1 MFVRHL
7 AGNAARLVRLPT
19 PIANDSPKGTQQMNS
34 MKRLTAVSLLLSI
47 GLLTIISSA
56 FARQRVTVRSNN
68 FRYNYHRIQV
78 RGRVELANQLSNSPC
93 DYGRSWGYDS
103 QGIWVDD
110 GCSAEFDV
118 FDENEGRHRISGKTA
133 GIIAGGV
140 GAAILIGVIASRKK
154 NGGGNNKG
162 GNNGKTTI
170 PTNPDATDKEKVPS
184 WLVGNFVNADKKTE
198 IGIYEDGTVIVKDG
212 NRERFYGNYYDGKIF
227 YNGLKLEIAKDR
239 NGFTATDLAT
249 KDALY
254 FERVK

>member
-140 GAAILIGVIASRKK
+140 GAAILIGVLVARKK
-154 NGGGNNKG
+154 NNNNSGNATRG
-162 GNNGKTTI
+162 TT
-170 PTNPDATDKEKVPS
+170 PNDPNASAKEKVPD
-184 WLVGNFVNADKKTE
+184 WLVGTFTNDARQAE
-198 IGIYEDGTVIVKDG
+198 IAIYDDGTVLVKDG
-212 NRERFYGNYYDGKIF
+212 SRNRYYGNYYDGKLF
-227 YNGLKLEIAKDR
+227 YNGVKLQLAKDR

-249 KDALY
+249 NEQTY
-254 FERVK
+254 YERRK